1 MSPPIVSDKAICKAK
16 VNHNNNVM
24 ALKESSRLIIPSK
37 VRDSARIKLKAQ
49 MTADALTHHLHTTT
63 AAATVTTS
71 THSQLTVRK
80 TEATEAVV
88 VRAVPLV
95 SSIGNTLTLSTTTT
109 AAATTHQAQVLPRV
123 ASGTADFTS
132 ILVSPS
138 PARVQSPRQQ
148 QQQPQPLQ
156 PQNPPDVI
164 LQMNSL
170 PDVVTNFLEQ
180 PTASALAAAA
190 ATTSPAAPTT
200 KVVGQTTK
208 SVIEPLT
215 ASFLFNGLT
224 AKPVNATT
232 MTHSNK
238 TTEQQQT
245 TELSHLADLESI
257 TDFLGM
263 AAGNTRPLCN
273 NNNVNNSRSS
283 PHNNSTCTSDLDLMD
298 SFESTKLDW
307 ESSSSGSGGSHFEF
321 SCTQDVSD
329 MLCDIG
335 VNEPVDWGV
344 DDIMIRI

>member
-1 MSPPIVSDKAICKAK
+1 MCIS
-16 VNHNNNVM
+16 
-24 ALKESSRLIIPSK
+24 
-37 VRDSARIKLKAQ
+37 
-49 MTADALTHHLHTTT
+49 
-63 AAATVTTS
+63 
-71 THSQLTVRK
+71 
-80 TEATEAVV
+80 
-88 VRAVPLV
+88 
-95 SSIGNTLTLSTTTT
+95 
-109 AAATTHQAQVLPRV
+109 AQVLPRV

-190 ATTSPAAPTT
+190 TTSPAAPTT

-238 TTEQQQT
+238 TTEQQQS

-263 AAGNTRPLCN
+263 AAGNTR
-273 NNNVNNSRSS
+273 
-283 PHNNSTCTSDLDLMD
+283 
-298 SFESTKLDW
+298 
-307 ESSSSGSGGSHFEF
+307 
-321 SCTQDVSD
+321 
-329 MLCDIG
+329 
-335 VNEPVDWGV
+335 
-344 DDIMIRI
+344 

>member
-1 MSPPIVSDKAICKAK
+1 MCIS
-16 VNHNNNVM
+16 
-24 ALKESSRLIIPSK
+24 
-37 VRDSARIKLKAQ
+37 
-49 MTADALTHHLHTTT
+49 
-63 AAATVTTS
+63 
-71 THSQLTVRK
+71 
-80 TEATEAVV
+80 
-88 VRAVPLV
+88 
-95 SSIGNTLTLSTTTT
+95 
-109 AAATTHQAQVLPRV
+109 AQVLPRV

-132 ILVSPS
+132 ILVSLS

-170 PDVVTNFLEQ
+170 PDVVTNFLDQ
-180 PTASALAAAA
+180 TSASALAAANRSIPTA
-190 ATTSPAAPTT
+190 AAPTP

-263 AAGNTRPLCN
+263 AAGNTR
-273 NNNVNNSRSS
+273 
-283 PHNNSTCTSDLDLMD
+283 
-298 SFESTKLDW
+298 
-307 ESSSSGSGGSHFEF
+307 
-321 SCTQDVSD
+321 
-329 MLCDIG
+329 
-335 VNEPVDWGV
+335 
-344 DDIMIRI
+344 